1 MPESTRLH
9 DLRAPWRYWLWG
21 EDAIEVP
28 PGTVHEDVAEQVL
41 NGTELPRGRTAQSW
55 LLEQGAVKQ
64 WDLHFITGSKSRD
77 ALRAVQQQ
85 LWEMVARE
93 KLTLERRVLLS
104 FGGDYALASL
114 DEVLTAKSWNDLT
127 TQRGRLRENAP
138 PPPRYALVGGTG
150 SRTAFDWEPWHAW
163 WYQGEW
169 MPVTKEF
176 GVHEEM
182 AIALLDRDDPGW
194 SQRERGVYA
203 DAVGVLIC
211 HHGAIEQWG
220 VAFNLARLSKGH
232 LQIIQDRLMDMIR
245 AGIGPK
251 ARVEV
256 SWGQDKIAL
265 LPANELLEAKNERDV
280 EAASRMVRR
289 NPSYLD
295 AVKKAQA
302 QSYGAATTDNP
313 NESGFLLADGTWLK
327 MGMDGTRGDDHRTVT
342 GYVRGKLL
350 QEVYQGDRWNA
361 LVHWMQVT
369 GSIRW
374 MPEHCGFDI
383 FVSPTS
389 EQIDK
394 MWRMARQCE
403 ETAVEQTRGK
413 KKELRFYTP
422 PERDAMVAWIREF
435 WR

>member
-1 MPESTRLH
+1 MTESTRLH

-28 PGTVHEDVAEQVL
+28 PGTVHEDVAEKVVG
-41 NGTELPRGRTAQSW
+41 GTTLPRGRTAASW

-85 LWEMVARE
+85 LWGMVAKE

-114 DEVLTAKSWNDLT
+114 DEVLTAKNWNDLT
-127 TQRGRLRENAP
+127 TQRGRVRENA
-138 PPPRYALVGGTG
+138 PPPRYALVGTTG
-150 SRTAFDWEPWHAW
+150 RTAFDWEPWHAW

-169 MPVTKEF
+169 MPLGDDF
-176 GVHEEM
+176 DIHEDM
-182 AIALLDRDDPGW
+182 AYALLQRDEPGW
-194 SQRERGVYA
+194 WKEEGHAGGR
-203 DAVGVLIC
+203 LIRS
-211 HHGAIEQWG
+211 HGAIKQWG
-220 VAFNLARLSKGH
+220 VAFNLARLTKEY
-232 LQIIQDRLMDMIR
+232 LQIIQDRVMDMIR
-245 AGIGPK
+245 AGIGTN
-251 ARVEV
+251 AIVEV
-256 SWGQDKIAL
+256 CWGQDKIAL
-265 LPANELLEAKNERDV
+265 LPARELLEAKNEREV
-280 EAASRMVRR
+280 EASSRMVSR

-295 AVKKAQA
+295 SVKKVMAE
-302 QSYGAATTDNP
+302 SYGEATTDNP

-327 MGMDGTRGDDHRTVT
+327 MGFGNRGDDHRTVT

-361 LVHWMQVT
+361 LVRWMQVT

-374 MPEHCGFDI
+374 MPENCSFDI
-383 FVSPTS
+383 FVRPTS
-389 EQIDK
+389 EQLDRI
-394 MWRMARQCE
+394 WRMCRRCE
-403 ETAVEQTRGK
+403 ETTVEQTRGK
-413 KKELRFYTP
+413 KKETRIFTP
-422 PERDAMVAWIREF
+422 PERDEMVAWIREF

>member
-1 MPESTRLH
+1 MTESTRLH
-9 DLRAPWRYWLWG
+9 DLQAPWRYWLWG
-21 EDAIEVP
+21 GDAVEVP
-28 PGTVHEDVAEQVL
+28 PGTVHEDVAEKVVG
-41 NGTELPRGRTAQSW
+41 GTALPRGRTAASW

-77 ALRAVQQQ
+77 ALRAVQHQ

-127 TQRGRLRENAP
+127 TQRGRVRENALAP
-138 PPPRYALVGGTG
+138 KYALLGGAG
-150 SRTAFDWEPWHAW
+150 SRTAFDWEPWHSW
-163 WYQGEW
+163 WYRGEW
-169 MPVTKEF
+169 LPVGEF

-194 SQRERGVYA
+194 AEREKGVYA
-203 DAVGVLIC
+203 EAVGILIR

-220 VAFNLARLSKGH
+220 VSFNLARLTKEY
-232 LQIIQDRLMDMIR
+232 LQIIQDRVMDMIR
-245 AGIGPK
+245 AGIGPQ

-265 LPANELLEAKNERDV
+265 LPANELLEAKNEREV
-280 EAASRMVRR
+280 EAASRMVSR

-295 AVKKAQA
+295 SVKKVMAE
-302 QSYGAATTDNP
+302 SYGEATTDNP

-327 MGMDGTRGDDHRTVT
+327 MGFGNRGDDHRTVT

-361 LVHWMQVT
+361 LVRWMQVT

-374 MPEHCGFDI
+374 MPENCSFDI
-383 FVSPTS
+383 FVRPTS
-389 EQIDK
+389 EQLDRI
-394 MWRMARQCE
+394 WRMCRRCE
-403 ETAVEQTRGK
+403 ETTVEQTRGK
-413 KKELRFYTP
+413 KKETRIFTP
-422 PERDAMVAWIREF
+422 PERDEMVAWIREF